1 VVRDRSGISR
11 SAGTFASGGATVPG
25 VTFEAKSRFLEAK
38 MDERHDF
45 DVIVIGAGPGG
56 LTAAAYLSLTGRR
69 VLVVDARDDVGGHM
83 SAFNRSGYE
92 FDIGLHYASEPFVQE
107 VIRPVGVD
115 VTFREFD
122 PRAMFRLLGPEGA
135 IAVPKG
141 MGAFRAVL
149 HEAFPAERHVADA
162 FLDTAQMLSGELEQ
176 IPQHPHLR
184 ELPRLPWQLR
194 GLLRY
199 GGTTAGSY
207 LDSLHASRQLK
218 AALLGWTSGSLGLSP
233 SQLSLPIAG
242 RMVEHYLGGL
252 SYPQGGSRAITEG
265 LADVVRKHAGQ
276 VRLGAEV
283 TRIVVHGGR
292 VRGVQLRGA
301 SLDGPPDPV
310 DEVAAPTVVSAIDLK
325 HTYLGLLPPDLVPR
339 RLARRV
345 RNFELP
351 LPFAVVYMVIDRDL
365 AAEGYSNTTQ
375 IVTDG
380 DDIDAMYA
388 TLRAGELPES
398 YSAGVWIASLADPA
412 NERLCPPGMTNLQ
425 LMGVAPARHE
435 FWGIAP
441 GSGSTARYAA
451 RKQQVRDALVR
462 LAERAIPGVTESI
475 VHESTSTPVTFE
487 RHMRTTE
494 GVSYGPAFTPRQ
506 TLSRLGPAGPIEGLF
521 HAGAGVRSPARRS
534 RSS

>member
-1 VVRDRSGISR
+1 
-11 SAGTFASGGATVPG
+11 
-25 VTFEAKSRFLEAK
+25 

-56 LTAAAYLSLTGRR
+56 LTAAAYLSLAGRR
-69 VLVVDARDDVGGHM
+69 VLVLDARDDVGGHM
-83 SAFNRSGYE
+83 SAFTRSGYE
-92 FDIGLHYASEPFVQE
+92 FDIGLHYASEPYVQE
-107 VIRPVGVD
+107 VLRPVGVD

-122 PRAMFRLLGPEGA
+122 PRAMFRLVGPNRD

-141 MGAFRAVL
+141 MASFRAVL
-149 HEAFPAERHVADA
+149 HEAFPAERHVADT
-162 FLDTAQMLSGELEQ
+162 FLDTAQLLSAELEQ
-176 IPQHPHLR
+176 IPQRPHLR

-199 GGTTAGSY
+199 GGTTAGHY
-207 LDSLHASRQLK
+207 LDSLHASPQLK
-218 AALLGWTSGSLGLSP
+218 VALLGWTSGSLGLPP

-252 SYPQGGSRAITEG
+252 AYPQGGSRMITEG
-265 LADVVRKHAGQ
+265 LADVVRKHGGQ
-276 VRLGAEV
+276 VRLGVEV
-283 TRIVVHGGR
+283 TQIVVHGGR
-292 VRGVQLRGA
+292 VRGIQLRSA
-301 SLDGPPDPV
+301 SLDSPPDPP
-310 DEVAAPTVVSAIDLK
+310 ENIAAPAVVSAIDLE
-325 HTYLGLLPPDLVPR
+325 HTYLRLLPPDLVPR
-339 RLARRV
+339 RMARRV

-351 LPFAVVYMVIDRDL
+351 LPLAVVYMVIDRDL
-365 AAEGYSNTTQ
+365 AAEGYSNTTR

-380 DDIDAMYA
+380 YDIDGMYA
-388 TLRAGELPES
+388 TLRSGELPEA

-441 GSGSTARYAA
+441 GSSSTARYAA

-462 LAERAIPGVTESI
+462 LGERAIPGLNESI

-506 TLSRLGPAGPIEGLF
+506 AFSRPGPAGPIKGLF
-521 HAGAGVRSPARRS
+521 HAGAGARPSHGLVGTLHGGLAAAAAVTSVPVAELLTS
-534 RSS
+534 RAVAELVSTD